1 MSFHLVLGYGP
12 AGAATARLLAGKGA
26 AVRVVTRSARPPEPG
41 IEHLALDITDGDRLT
56 KAAAGASV
64 IYNCASPP
72 YQRWTRDWPPLADA
86 VNAAAEATGAVL
98 VVLSNLYGYGPVE
111 GVISEDLPLKAT
123 DGKGKTRAA
132 IWLRILDLHNQG
144 RIRAVEVRASDF
156 FGPGVTDGGHLADR
170 VVPPLLRGRTI
181 RVLGDPDT
189 PHSWTYLPDTARALV
204 RVAEAE
210 DAWGRPWHVPTGPPQ
225 SIRAMVGKLAA
236 QAGIPAVKVRQLP
249 PAMTQ
254 VLGLASPLLRELQE
268 VRYQF
273 DRPFIVDS
281 TSYTTRF
288 GETATSADEQVA
300 STISWWK
307 QRLTG
312 QHANRVERT
321 GSQHGANGTAA
332 G

>member
-1 MSFHLVLGYGP
+1 MLGYGP
-12 AGAATARLLAGKGA
+12 AGAATALMLAARGA
-26 AVRVVTRSARPPEPG
+26 TVRVVTRSGRRAEPG
-41 IEHLALDITDGDRLT
+41 IEHLSLDATDGDRLT
-56 KAAAGASV
+56 RAAKGAAV

-72 YQRWTRDWPPLADA
+72 YHRWTRDWPPLADA

-111 GVISEDLPLKAT
+111 GVISEDLPLNAAG
-123 DGKGKTRAA
+123 GKGRTRAA
-132 IWLRILDLHNQG
+132 TWLRMLDLHNQG

-156 FGPGVTDGGHLADR
+156 FGPGVTSGGHLADR

-210 DAWGRPWHVPTGPPQ
+210 DAWGRPWHVPTGPPL
-225 SIRAMVGKLAA
+225 SARAMVGKLAA
-236 QAGIPAVKVRQLP
+236 QAGVPAVETRRLP
-249 PAMTQ
+249 PGLMR
-254 VLGLASPLLRELQE
+254 VLGVASPLLRELQE

-281 TSYTTRF
+281 AAYTARF
-288 GETATSADEQVA
+288 GETATPADEQVKR
-300 STISWWK
+300 TILWWK
-307 QRLTG
+307 QRLAGQRANRAGRG
-312 QHANRVERT
+312 QHE
-321 GSQHGANGTAA
+321 ANGTAA